1 MLSGFDR
8 TPLTPAPVDEL
19 LSRYRSG
26 SHCNLRADTTIFKY
40 GDPAPRF
47 YRVISG
53 IVRSYAELADGRRQ
67 VTDFLFEGDLFGLQP
82 SGSYNVTAEAV
93 TNVTLAVYSF
103 NARGG
108 VPSTVSLELARTL
121 LDTVSTRLNEAREWM
136 MLLGR
141 KTAEERLATFIVQLA
156 THTGSSDG
164 TLVAV
169 PMTRGDI
176 ADYLGMTLETVCR
189 MFRAL
194 RERRIIALPNPSE
207 VRVLDRTALESLAN
221 GEHYVAR
228 TRFPTRSIPERGG
241 AGHAARGYA
250 EQRL

>member
-8 TPLTPAPVDEL
+8 TPSTPAPVDEL
-19 LSRYRSG
+19 LSRYRLG
-26 SHCNLRADTTIFKY
+26 SHCNLRADATIFKC

-47 YRVISG
+47 YRLISG
-53 IVRSYAELADGRRQ
+53 IVRGYAELADGRRQ

-82 SGSYNVTAEAV
+82 AGSYSVTAEAV

-108 VPSTVSLELARTL
+108 MPSSVSLDVTRTF
-121 LDTVSTRLNEAREWM
+121 LDTVSARLNEARERM

-156 THTGSSDG
+156 AHTGSSDG
-164 TLVAV
+164 TLVTV

-194 RERRIIALPNPSE
+194 REKQIIALPSASE
-207 VRVLDRTALESLAN
+207 VRVLDRAALESLAN

-228 TRFPTRSIPERGG
+228 TRFPTRSMAARGA
-241 AGHAARGYA
+241 AGHAPRGYVG
-250 EQRL
+250 QWI